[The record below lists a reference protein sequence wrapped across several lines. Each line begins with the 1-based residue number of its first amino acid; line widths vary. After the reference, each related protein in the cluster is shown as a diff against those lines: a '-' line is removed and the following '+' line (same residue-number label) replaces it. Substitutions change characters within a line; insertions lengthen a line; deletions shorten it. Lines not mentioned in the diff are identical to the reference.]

1 MVFVRIV
8 SNFVDNYRRIEN
20 MLIKKG
26 FNDKNTYIKISAQ
39 ENSRTIE
46 VWIDQEGLESRETLS
61 YATIEEL
68 LDLKDEIEKALKA
81 VMGVK

>member
-1 MVFVRIV
+1 
-8 SNFVDNYRRIEN
+8 